1 MKTGRLEAIAKGLS
15 LRAPLKTPDL
25 PRPRSTLMNALSRFF
40 VGVSTLFC
48 LVVLCP
54 STGFAVSA
62 NANTQVT
69 WTLSGTSQEV
79 PISDTVYC
87 EEGEF
92 ECECPNGYIVSATV
106 KRTEYSLR
114 GQARHGCSYSG
125 EESST
130 SKLTTRL
137 DPYISLLSSCEVTN
151 KSSEM
156 NCGAFQL
163 GAEHMGRCITLEA
176 ASSCEAWDTCY
187 DSEDNPYTCSDYAND
202 EEYSI
207 VKIPPNIDAVELLID
222 SPCEP
227 TDYDCQQEHEEEVM
241 RSGNQNSLTV
251 GQEMTIRV
259 YVYALWQ
266 RNDTLRAKVSGAG
279 VNKSSSIIVDE
290 LPDRWMVLEVKGV
303 KPTKVED
310 VKIEVVMTRNGCE
323 TTSSPYYV
331 SVKNSDCIY
340 PISQAELEEM
350 VRTCK
355 YKYFFYDPAR
365 GCESMQ
371 GSEEDGG
378 FEDSDDASGN
388 FDTDFDYD
396 AGIVE
401 DFDAAIDW
409 DAGVG
414 EEEDDVDDGDGADS
428 GATDA
433 GSSDNQNP
441 DEPNLDA
448 GTTDADGGAFSSGNG
463 DPNNGGENSGQ
474 GGNGGSGSG
483 SDAGSGSGG
492 SSDSDAGFTG
502 GIGLPSVDEFVDG
515 GTGDGSGDG
524 SGSGDE
530 GPDSEF
536 TGGDTGFSGG
546 ASGDLGDSSAD
557 GNGNGNGS
565 GSGNGSGTG
574 TGGSGNGSGSGGQ
587 GSGEA
592 PEGGTGFT
600 GGTGFPGGAGFDG
613 YDWGSGDSQGETTP
627 SAPGSG
633 DGSGSGSGNGS
644 GTGDGSGSG
653 SGNGSGTGDGSGSG
667 SGNGSGTGDG
677 SGNGSGNGSGTGD
690 GSGSGSGNGSGT
702 GDGSGNGSGNGSGTG
717 DGSGSGS
724 GNGSGTGDGSGSGSG
739 NGSGTGDGSGNG
751 SGNGSGTGDG
761 SGNGSG
767 NGSGTGD
774 GSGSGSGNGS
784 GTGDGSG
791 NGSGN
796 GSGTGDGSGSGSGNG
811 SGTGDGSGNGSGNG
825 SGTGDGSGSGS
836 GNGSGTGDG
845 SGNGSGNQ
853 QFSLTG
859 GVQKESTVTGCG
871 GCSGSGASFL
881 LGWLGLALLPA
892 LRRRKRG

>member
-15 LRAPLKTPDL
+15 LRAPLKTPAL

-62 NANTQVT
+62 NASPTATFGFTTSTQDVT
-69 WTLSGTSQEV
+69 
-79 PISDTVYC
+79 ISDRSYC
-87 EEGEF
+87 EEGET
-92 ECECPNGYIVSATV
+92 ECECPNGYVVSGTV
-106 KRTEYSLR
+106 KRKKYQVS
-114 GQARHGCSYSG
+114 GSARPECSYSG
-125 EESST
+125 EDSST
-130 SKLTTRL
+130 STIDTRL
-137 DPYISLLSSCEVTN
+137 TPDVSSLSSCERDNVT
-151 KSSEM
+151 SMS
-156 NCGAFQL
+156 CGPITLSDDYIGQ
-163 GAEHMGRCITLEA
+163 CITLNYSAECTA
-176 ASSCEAWDTCY
+176 IAQCYTDTTESY
-187 DSEDNPYTCSDYAND
+187 YTCKDSDSASGSKTISIPPSIDGVQIYMEAPCLESDDPYCILD
-202 EEYSI
+202 EENFKDMQHQGY
-207 VKIPPNIDAVELLID
+207 
-222 SPCEP
+222 
-227 TDYDCQQEHEEEVM
+227 
-241 RSGNQNSLTV
+241 QNGLRKNKTMSLNF
-251 GQEMTIRV
+251 
-259 YVYALWQ
+259 YVYAAF
-266 RNDTLRAKVSGAG
+266 RAGDYVRAVLSGAG
-279 VNKSSSIIVDE
+279 VYK
-290 LPDRWMVLEVKGV
+290 
-303 KPTKVED
+303 ED
-310 VKIEVVMTRNGCE
+310 SGT
-323 TTSSPYYV
+323 
-331 SVKNSDCIY
+331 
-340 PISQAELEEM
+340 LEEM
-350 VRTCK
+350 PENRRIVFEFADVTPTKTENITFSLTVSRSGCSVSSSYSIPVKADYCTYPIDENTVDACNLDYYFYNPDAGCK
-355 YKYFFYDPAR
+355 DIEY
-365 GCESMQ
+365 
-371 GSEEDGG
+371 EELDAGEI
-378 FEDSDDASGN
+378 EDIDSNYNEDDL
-388 FDTDFDYD
+388 DYD

-401 DFDAAIDW
+401 DFDAGMDW

-414 EEEDDVDDGDGADS
+414 LEELDANLDFDANLDIDANIS
-428 GATDA
+428 IDA
-433 GSSDNQNP
+433 GEIDAQIP
-441 DEPNLDA
+441 DIPDFDA
-448 GTTDADGGAFSSGNG
+448 GLIDFDGGAFSSGNG

-515 GTGDGSGDG
+515 GTGEGSGDG
-524 SGSGDE
+524 SGSGSDSGDE

-557 GNGNGNGS
+557 GSGNGNGS
-565 GSGNGSGTG
+565 GSGNGSGTGTG

-677 SGNGSGNGSGTGD
+677 SG
-690 GSGSGSGNGSGT
+690 
-702 GDGSGNGSGNGSGTG
+702 
-717 DGSGSGS
+717 
-724 GNGSGTGDGSGSGSG
+724 SGSG

-767 NGSGTGD
+767 N
-774 GSGSGSGNGS
+774 
-784 GTGDGSG
+784 
-791 NGSGN
+791 
-796 GSGTGDGSGSGSGNG
+796 
-811 SGTGDGSGNGSGNG
+811 
-825 SGTGDGSGSGS
+825 
-836 GNGSGTGDG
+836 GDG

>member
-15 LRAPLKTPDL
+15 LRAPLKTPAL

-62 NANTQVT
+62 NASPTATFGFTTSTQDVT
-69 WTLSGTSQEV
+69 
-79 PISDTVYC
+79 ISDRSYC
-87 EEGEF
+87 EEGET
-92 ECECPNGYIVSATV
+92 ECECPNGYVVSGTV
-106 KRTEYSLR
+106 KRKKYQVS
-114 GQARHGCSYSG
+114 GSARPECSYSG
-125 EESST
+125 EDSST
-130 SKLTTRL
+130 STIDTRL
-137 DPYISLLSSCEVTN
+137 TPDVSSLSSCERDNVT
-151 KSSEM
+151 SMS
-156 NCGAFQL
+156 CGPITLSDDYIGQ
-163 GAEHMGRCITLEA
+163 CITLSYFAECSA
-176 ASSCEAWDTCY
+176 IGQCYNGVTDSYDTCR
-187 DSEDNPYTCSDYAND
+187 DSDSASGSKTIS
-202 EEYSI
+202 
-207 VKIPPNIDAVELLID
+207 IPPSIDGVQIYMEAPSIDGNVLLDVCGNDTNCIYDMTSELA
-222 SPCEP
+222 
-227 TDYDCQQEHEEEVM
+227 H
-241 RSGNQNSLTV
+241 SGYQNSLRKNKTMSLV
-251 GQEMTIRV
+251 FYIYAALKSGDYIRGTLSGPGVSKTISG
-259 YVYALWQ
+259 
-266 RNDTLRAKVSGAG
+266 TLESTPENRRS
-279 VNKSSSIIVDE
+279 
-290 LPDRWMVLEVKGV
+290 VLEFKDVTPTSTGNVTLNLTVSRNSCSASASYSVPVKADYCTY
-303 KPTKVED
+303 PIDESDTED
-310 VKIEVVMTRNGCE
+310 VCNLK
-323 TTSSPYYV
+323 YY
-331 SVKNSDCIY
+331 
-340 PISQAELEEM
+340 
-350 VRTCK
+350 
-355 YKYFFYDPAR
+355 FYDPKVECKDVEMPDI
-365 GCESMQ
+365 GEI
-371 GSEEDGG
+371 EDI
-378 FEDSDDASGN
+378 DASYN
-388 FDTDFDYD
+388 EDDLDYD

-401 DFDAAIDW
+401 DFDAGMDW

-414 EEEDDVDDGDGADS
+414 LEELDANLDFDANLDIDANIS
-428 GATDA
+428 IDA
-433 GSSDNQNP
+433 GEIDAQIP
-441 DEPNLDA
+441 DIPDFDA
-448 GTTDADGGAFSSGNG
+448 GLIDFDGGAFSSGNG

-515 GTGDGSGDG
+515 GTGDGAGDGSGSG

-557 GNGNGNGS
+557 GSGNGNGS

-633 DGSGSGSGNGS
+633 DGSG
-644 GTGDGSGSG
+644 
-653 SGNGSGTGDGSGSG
+653 
-667 SGNGSGTGDG
+667 
-677 SGNGSGNGSGTGD
+677 
-690 GSGSGSGNGSGT
+690 
-702 GDGSGNGSGNGSGTG
+702 NGSGNGSGTG

-739 NGSGTGDGSGNG
+739 NGSGTGDGSG
-751 SGNGSGTGDG
+751 S
-761 SGNGSG
+761 
-767 NGSGTGD
+767 
-774 GSGSGSGNGS
+774 
-784 GTGDGSG
+784 
-791 NGSGN
+791 
-796 GSGTGDGSGSGSGNG
+796 
-811 SGTGDGSGNGSGNG
+811 GSGNG

>member
-62 NANTQVT
+62 NASPTATFGFTTSTQDVT
-69 WTLSGTSQEV
+69 
-79 PISDTVYC
+79 ISDRSYC
-87 EEGEF
+87 EEGET
-92 ECECPNGYIVSATV
+92 ECECPNGYVVSGTV
-106 KRTEYSLR
+106 KRKKYQVS
-114 GQARHGCSYSG
+114 GSARPECSYSG
-125 EESST
+125 EDSST
-130 SKLTTRL
+130 STIDTRL
-137 DPYISLLSSCEVTN
+137 TPDVSSLSSCERDNVT
-151 KSSEM
+151 SMS
-156 NCGAFQL
+156 CGPITLSDDYIGQ
-163 GAEHMGRCITLEA
+163 CITLSYFAECTA
-176 ASSCEAWDTCY
+176 IGQCYNGVTDSYDTCR
-187 DSEDNPYTCSDYAND
+187 DSDSASGSKTISIPPSIDGVMINRGAPCGENDTDCPSEDCITDADCFND
-202 EEYSI
+202 FM
-207 VKIPPNIDAVELLID
+207 ND
-222 SPCEP
+222 S
-227 TDYDCQQEHEEEVM
+227 YHV
-241 RSGNQNSLTV
+241 GYQNSLRKNKTMSV
-251 GQEMTIRV
+251 QF
-259 YVYALWQ
+259 YVYAAL
-266 RNDTLRAKVSGAG
+266 RVGDYVDATLSGAG
-279 VNKSSSIIVDE
+279 VSVDPISGNIEEPLEDNRLILEFNEVTPTRTGDVKLNLTVSRSGCSATASYSIPVKSDYCKYPVDE
-290 LPDRWMVLEVKGV
+290 SDADNVCNLK
-303 KPTKVED
+303 
-310 VKIEVVMTRNGCE
+310 
-323 TTSSPYYV
+323 YY
-331 SVKNSDCIY
+331 
-340 PISQAELEEM
+340 
-350 VRTCK
+350 
-355 YKYFFYDPAR
+355 FYDPNVE
-365 GCESMQ
+365 CEKVDVP
-371 GSEEDGG
+371 GLDVPDVDAGGIEDI
-378 FEDSDDASGN
+378 DSNYNEADL
-388 FDTDFDYD
+388 DYD

-515 GTGDGSGDG
+515 GTGEGAGDG
-524 SGSGDE
+524 SGSGSDSGDE

-644 GTGDGSGSG
+644 GTGDGSG
-653 SGNGSGTGDGSGSG
+653 N
-667 SGNGSGTGDG
+667 
-677 SGNGSGNGSGTGD
+677 
-690 GSGSGSGNGSGT
+690 
-702 GDGSGNGSGNGSGTG
+702 
-717 DGSGSGS
+717 GS

-774 GSGSGSGNGS
+774 GSGNGSGNGSGTGDGSGSGSGNGSGTGDGSGNGSGNGS